1 MYASTGQTH
10 MPLGRN
16 STRTR
21 GFTLFEAVVSLALTL
36 TILLVVGE
44 SIRYAVR
51 SHRRGEANRQAVA
64 TGREML
70 NRLTQEMATS
80 ISLGILPNG
89 GELQSGV
96 VYPDYA
102 RELNTPFGTSGL
114 YRREQVTKPLP
125 GGATIGVDRAY
136 NRLIFTTPG
145 RRSGQFND
153 SLTEF
158 VFVEFLVPP
167 QPSTPELPQG
177 KLLRRTFR
185 VQPDALASDLPGL
198 TLGGAYEVVR
208 PLFFAVEP
216 SAPLSNPNMLE
227 ASMTLAQRQE
237 RCVILELPRADDELQ
252 FSVEHTAATVQRT
265 TPLPR
270 DPAYEPAL
278 FTVSVSLSLDKQGP
292 GKFLASQVL
301 SQQVTI
307 KSGF

>member
-1 MYASTGQTH
+1 MFADKV
-10 MPLGRN
+10 RA
-16 STRTR
+16 TRSC
-21 GFTLFEAVVSLALTL
+21 GFTLLEAMLATALTL

-51 SHRRGEANRQAVA
+51 SHRRGEAHRQAVA
-64 TGREML
+64 LGREVL

-102 RELNTPFGTSGL
+102 RDLNTPFGSAGL
-114 YRREQVTKPLP
+114 YRRERVNKPLP
-125 GGATIGVDRAY
+125 DGSTVGLDRAY

-153 SLTEF
+153 SLSEF

-167 QPSTPELPQG
+167 QESAPQQPQG

-185 VQPDALASDLPGL
+185 VQPDPLASDLPGL
-198 TLGGAYEVVR
+198 MLAGAYEVVR
-208 PLFFAVEP
+208 PLFFAVQ
-216 SAPLSNPNMLE
+216 ANDPLGNANMLE
-227 ASMTLAQRQE
+227 ASLSADQRRE
-237 RCVILELPRADDELQ
+237 RCLIAELPRPDDELQ
-252 FSVEHTAATVQRT
+252 FSVEHTAATILRT

-270 DPAYEPAL
+270 DPVYEPAL
-278 FTVSVSLSLDKQGP
+278 FTVSVSVALDRQEP

>member
-1 MYASTGQTH
+1 MSVSVPRA
-10 MPLGRN
+10 R
-16 STRTR
+16 RR
-21 GFTLFEAVVSLALTL
+21 GFTLLEATLATALTL

-64 TGREML
+64 LGREVL
-70 NRLTQEMATS
+70 NRITHEMATS

-102 RELNTPFGTSGL
+102 RDLNAPFGTAGL
-114 YRREQVTKPLP
+114 YRRERVNKPLP
-125 GGATIGVDRAY
+125 DASTIGVDRAY

-145 RRSGQFND
+145 RRSGQFSD

-167 QPSTPELPQG
+167 QVQNPELPQG
-177 KLLRRTFR
+177 KLIRRTFR
-185 VQPDALASDLPGL
+185 VQPDALASELPGL
-198 TLGGAYEVVR
+198 ALAGAYEVVR
-208 PLFFAVEP
+208 PLFFTVQAND
-216 SAPLSNPNMLE
+216 PLANPNMLE
-227 ASMTLAQRQE
+227 ASLSPEQRRE
-237 RCVILELPRADDELQ
+237 RCLIAELPRPDDELQ
-252 FSVEHTAATVQRT
+252 FSVEHTAATILRT

-270 DPAYEPAL
+270 DPVYEPAL
-278 FTVSVSLSLDKQGP
+278 FTVSVSVALDKQEP

-307 KSGF
+307 KSAF